1 MPIAPLNVRA
11 STALPGL
18 APAAPVLD
26 PDAARLLALSRKAGY
41 PPFERLTPAAARAAY
56 AASWEPL
63 QSPGGEVASVA
74 DRAIAGPAG
83 ALPLRIYRGLG
94 TDPHAVLPCLVF
106 LHGGGWVIGGLE
118 SHERMCRRL
127 ATVARICVVAVDY
140 RLAPEHPFPAA
151 LDDAAAAWRWVHGHA
166 AELGV
171 DPATIGIGGDSAGGN
186 LAAVLALMGRDG
198 ELPASR
204 YQALIYPAL
213 DLTADTDSY
222 RSVTSD
228 VPLTAATMHYFI
240 GHYTPH
246 AADRLDWRAS
256 PLRAASLAGAPPALV
271 LSVAHDPLCDEAR
284 AYARRLDQDGVRVL
298 ALHCND
304 QMHGL
309 LGMGRLVPAADL
321 IADHVYAVIG
331 FELHRRP
338 GDGR

>member
-1 MPIAPLNVRA
+1 MTASPINAVSDRSAAA
-11 STALPGL
+11 S
-18 APAAPVLD
+18 VLD

-41 PPFERLTPAAARAAY
+41 PPFERLTPEAARAAY

-63 QSPGGEVASVA
+63 QSPGGEVESVS

-83 ALPLRIYRGLG
+83 PLTLRIYRGLG
-94 TDPHAVLPCLVF
+94 TDAQAALPCMVF
-106 LHGGGWVIGGLE
+106 LHGGGWVIGGLD
-118 SHERMCRRL
+118 SHDRMCRRL

-140 RLAPEHPFPAA
+140 RLAPEHPFPAP
-151 LDDAAAAWRWVHGHA
+151 LDDAAAAWRWVHAQA

-171 DPATIGIGGDSAGGN
+171 DPAAIGIGGDSAGGN

-198 ELPASR
+198 DLPASR

-213 DLTADTDSY
+213 DLNADSESY

-240 GHYTPH
+240 GHYTPRV
-246 AADRLDWRAS
+246 ADRLDWHAS
-256 PLRAASLAGAPPALV
+256 PLRAASLVGAPPALV

-284 AYARRLDQDGVRVL
+284 AYARRLDQDGVRVS

-309 LGMGRLVPAADL
+309 LGMGRLVPAGDL
-321 IADHVYAVIG
+321 IADHLYALIG
-331 FELHRRP
+331 FELYRQP
-338 GDGR
+338 GDGC